1 MSQLR
6 LLSGLALLLWAGSA
20 APAWAAVCRPHDAT
34 AERVRL
40 RLARYA
46 LANHPDDEAVRVNLG
61 LPRSSQISV
70 ITSESVC
77 KKADAAYR
85 TELTGTGQGGFSG
98 QVYVIQVGTTYAVFD
113 PAYHWGP
120 DPGYYTVVVF
130 DSRWRKLS
138 RFTP

>member
-1 MSQLR
+1 MSRFTWLSSLTLF
-6 LLSGLALLLWAGSA
+6 LLTGSA
-20 APAWAAVCRPHDAT
+20 VPAWGAVCRPHDAT

-46 LANHPDDEAVRVNLG
+46 IPNHPDDETVRAKLG
-61 LPRSSQISV
+61 LPQTAQISV
-70 ITSESVC
+70 VSSESVC

-85 TELTGTGQGGFSG
+85 AELTGPGQGGFSG
-98 QVYVIQVGTTYAVFD
+98 QVYVIKVGTTYAVFD

-120 DPGYYTVVVF
+120 EPGYYTVIIF

-138 RFTP
+138 RHTP